1 MTSSKFELPA
11 LLGGKKT
18 IKNFTPYNSI
28 GKEELQIA
36 SKVLKS
42 GKLSSFIAG
51 KNKNFYGGV
60 YVNKFENYLKNFMAL
75 NLR

>member
-28 GKEELQIA
+28 KKRNFRLHQRFKIR
-36 SKVLKS
+36 KIIK
-42 GKLSSFIAG
+42 FHCR

-60 YVNKFENYLKNFMAL
+60 YVNKFENYLKIFMAL